1 MTDILSRWCRLG
13 KRLKKERETL
23 SRLCDRVEML
33 QSGPDLLAERVKGTT
48 AGDVAHKI
56 VILKEHI
63 KEVLQRIATIKE
75 EFDAL
80 SLIIDGLPPTQ
91 KTVLVLKYMEGY
103 RDWEIARMMGI
114 RPHRVKVI
122 EKAAKSIIATIAKRE
137 D

>member
-1 MTDILSRWCRLG
+1 LTDILRRWCRLG
-13 KRLKKERETL
+13 KRLKRERETL

-33 QSGPDLLAERVKGTT
+33 QSGPDLLAERVKGST

-75 EFDAL
+75 EFDTL
-80 SLIIDGLPPTQ
+80 NLIIDGLPPTQ

-103 RDWEIARMMGI
+103 RDWEVARMMGI
-114 RPHRVKVI
+114 RPHRVRAI

>member
-33 QSGPDLLAERVKGTT
+33 QSGPDVLAERVKG
-48 AGDVAHKI
+48 AMPGDVAHKI

-75 EFDAL
+75 EFDTL
-80 SLIIDGLPPTQ
+80 NLIIDGLPPTQ

-103 RDWEIARMMGI
+103 RDWEIARMMRL
-114 RPHRVKVI
+114 RPHRIKVI
-122 EKAAKSIIATIAKRE
+122 EKAAKSIIVTIAKRE